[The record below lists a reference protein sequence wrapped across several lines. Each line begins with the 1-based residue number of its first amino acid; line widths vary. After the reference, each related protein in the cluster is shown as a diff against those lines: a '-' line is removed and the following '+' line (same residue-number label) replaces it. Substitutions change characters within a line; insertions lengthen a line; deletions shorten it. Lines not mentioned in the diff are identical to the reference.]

1 MVPGFSVNYV
11 YRTLYNV
18 TTEHNTPDSFLNFI
32 ILISVRIFCIMV
44 FYYES
49 PESCLK
55 KAFCKMCAFDY
66 QAQKEKRNQL

>member
-1 MVPGFSVNYV
+1 
-11 YRTLYNV
+11 
-18 TTEHNTPDSFLNFI
+18 
-32 ILISVRIFCIMV
+32 MV